1 MFKDMFYLAMEK
13 EDLRKHSAENKV
25 NEVMREWP
33 KLVTLPCLEEEM
45 KIHIFRCSDEIM
57 Q

>member
-45 KIHIFRCSDEIM
+45 KIHIFR
-57 Q
+57 